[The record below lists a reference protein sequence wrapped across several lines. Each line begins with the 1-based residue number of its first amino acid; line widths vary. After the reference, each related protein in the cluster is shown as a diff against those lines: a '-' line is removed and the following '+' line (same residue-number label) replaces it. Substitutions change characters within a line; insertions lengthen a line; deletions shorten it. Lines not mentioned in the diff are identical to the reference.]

1 VLAFWIDLSVPMQQ
15 TLIFMIG
22 LTGGSLAN
30 YVIYRFAY
38 FQPRKISPWGPTPT
52 GTQREWFD
60 RIPCLGWL
68 GLRREWKLH
77 GRGFW
82 IRPLMI
88 ELLLPIGLLWLY
100 RFEYLDQ
107 GLWPAELRSLE
118 HLSGYQN
125 GAASIFWTH
134 VVLVVLMTA
143 ATFIDFDERTIPDVI
158 TIPGTCL
165 GLLLAASSLQIFMP
179 TTVFIEGVPYGGPT
193 TFDSPWFHA
202 DSDSLAASE
211 CLMVGLSIWST
222 WCFALT
228 DWRWSSALCRRR
240 GFFRAV
246 KHFTQGVFH
255 YGYWKILFIIWSI
268 GTLGILVVWNWQGEH
283 WHGLLTAL
291 VGMAVGGGVVW
302 IIRIIATWALNVE
315 AMGFGDV
322 TLMAMIGAMVGWQAA
337 LVAFFLSPFAAILI
351 VIGRYLVTR
360 DAYTPFG
367 PYLCAGTLATILG
380 WDRLYR
386 LWLADNLLLLGSM
399 LLWFSI
405 AMLGLMAVMLM
416 VWRQIKIRMLYS

>member
-1 VLAFWIDLSVPMQQ
+1 MQQ

-240 GFFRAV
+240 GFFRGEAL
-246 KHFTQGVFH
+246 
-255 YGYWKILFIIWSI
+255 YSRIIS
-268 GTLGILVVWNWQGEH
+268 LRLLENPVYYLVDWNPWN
-283 WHGLLTAL
+283 L
-291 VGMAVGGGVVW
+291 VGLELAGG
-302 IIRIIATWALNVE
+302 ALARFVN
-315 AMGFGDV
+315 
-322 TLMAMIGAMVGWQAA
+322 
-337 LVAFFLSPFAAILI
+337 
-351 VIGRYLVTR
+351 R
-360 DAYTPFG
+360 
-367 PYLCAGTLATILG
+367 LG
-380 WDRLYR
+380 WNGCWWWRRLDYPNHC
-386 LWLADNLLLLGSM
+386 DLGVECRSDGF
-399 LLWFSI
+399 W
-405 AMLGLMAVMLM
+405 
-416 VWRQIKIRMLYS
+416 

>member
-1 VLAFWIDLSVPMQQ
+1 
-15 TLIFMIG
+15 
-22 LTGGSLAN
+22 
-30 YVIYRFAY
+30 
-38 FQPRKISPWGPTPT
+38 
-52 GTQREWFD
+52 
-60 RIPCLGWL
+60 
-68 GLRREWKLH
+68 
-77 GRGFW
+77 
-82 IRPLMI
+82 
-88 ELLLPIGLLWLY
+88 
-100 RFEYLDQ
+100 
-107 GLWPAELRSLE
+107 
-118 HLSGYQN
+118 
-125 GAASIFWTH
+125 
-134 VVLVVLMTA
+134 
-143 ATFIDFDERTIPDVI
+143 
-158 TIPGTCL
+158 
-165 GLLLAASSLQIFMP
+165 
-179 TTVFIEGVPYGGPT
+179 
-193 TFDSPWFHA
+193 
-202 DSDSLAASE
+202 
-211 CLMVGLSIWST
+211 
-222 WCFALT
+222 
-228 DWRWSSALCRRR
+228 
-240 GFFRAV
+240 
-246 KHFTQGVFH
+246 GVFH

-367 PYLCAGTLATILG
+367 PYLCAGTLATIIG